1 MDFEIISDITKVEVI
16 ATGTGIR
23 DRVRLRKQYGQGK
36 WRTLKGIAQVQL
48 PNGMIRLAEI
58 HWYEAHGVSK
68 KRVQAQATVSRLT
81 MKTEQV
87 RSNQFVG
94 CLNNEGYKASLEVGK
109 IYRVIVD
116 EEASKNGLVR
126 VIDESGED
134 YAFSANRFY
143 PIEVPKPVE
152 EVLLAAC

>member
-1 MDFEIISDITKVEVI
+1 
-16 ATGTGIR
+16 
-23 DRVRLRKQYGQGK
+23 
-36 WRTLKGIAQVQL
+36 
-48 PNGMIRLAEI
+48 
-58 HWYEAHGVSK
+58 
-68 KRVQAQATVSRLT
+68 
-81 MKTEQV
+81 MKTEQAQ
-87 RSNQFVG
+87 SNQFAV

-116 EEASKNGLVR
+116 EEASANGLIR

-152 EVLLAAC
+152 EVLLSVD